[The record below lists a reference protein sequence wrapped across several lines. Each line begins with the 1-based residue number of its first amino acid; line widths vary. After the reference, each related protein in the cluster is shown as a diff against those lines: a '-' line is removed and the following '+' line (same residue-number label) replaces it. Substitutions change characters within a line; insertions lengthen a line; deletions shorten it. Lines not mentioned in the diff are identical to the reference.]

1 MLEALL
7 KDDKMAETLA
17 RSPPGWNKT
26 EVTGDFV
33 SVSRVCLI
41 YKMSSSKTQPMFNN
55 GVSQQILRNAKTC

>member
-33 SVSRVCLI
+33 SVSRICLI
-41 YKMSSSKTQPMFNN
+41 YKMSSSKTH
-55 GVSQQILRNAKTC
+55 QIF

>member
-33 SVSRVCLI
+33 SVSKVCLI
-41 YKMSSSKTQPMFNN
+41 YKMSISKTHQFLKM
-55 GVSQQILRNAKTC
+55 G